1 MAEDRWNDTVEKMTR
16 PVQFVSDSVSADH
29 LLPMLMHQHQQMFV
43 VLDEFGGVAGL
54 ITMED
59 VIEEIIG
66 KEIVD
71 EFDEIADLRQLA
83 RTRRQ
88 TTVDESIVAGRRK
101 PSDPDFPRPSGDAT
115 VSLGLIDVRSL

>member
-1 MAEDRWNDTVEKMTR
+1 M
-16 PVQFVSDSVSADH
+16 QFLSDSVSADH
-29 LLPMLMHQHQQMFV
+29 LLPILMHHHQQMFV

-54 ITMED
+54 ITLED

-88 TTVDESIVAGRRK
+88 TTVDESIAAREKK
-101 PSDPDFPRPSGDAT
+101 PDRA
-115 VSLGLIDVRSL
+115 